1 MFDFWW
7 KPFPLFDVWL
17 WWWSPSPPA
26 IRRLRGD
33 RADACADLHAADFAY
48 SWSGEEVARLILDP
62 STISLGALDS
72 ITGAL
77 RGFVIV
83 RVAADEAEVL
93 TITVSA
99 AWRGRGIGRAL
110 LLDAMRQAS
119 EMGVRAMF
127 LEVDEGN
134 APALALYGRLG
145 FVQVGERPG
154 YSRRKDGSRALAV
167 VMRKDL
173 A

>member
-7 KPFPLFDVWL
+7 RPFPLFDVWL
-17 WWWSPSPPA
+17 WWWSPSPPS
-26 IRRLRGD
+26 IGLLRGD
-33 RADACADLHAADFAY
+33 KAGACADLHAADFAY
-48 SWSGEEVARLILDP
+48 PWSEDEIARLVVDA
-62 STISLGALDS
+62 STISLGAFDP
-72 ITGAL
+72 ITGAV
-77 RGFVIV
+77 RGFGIV
-83 RVAADEAEVL
+83 RRAADEAEVL
-93 TITVSA
+93 TLAVA
-99 AWRGRGIGRAL
+99 NPWRGRGIGRAL

-127 LEVDEGN
+127 LEVDEAN
-134 APALALYGRLG
+134 AAALALYRRLG

-154 YSRRKDGSRALAV
+154 YSRRKDGTRALAI